1 MSIKIRLAS
10 VDDIEN
16 LIKVRFDYFDI
27 EKWEVSAIQHIEIE
41 NSLREYFTKY
51 LNTDFFAAFVEVED
65 KIASVAFLSI
75 SYKPANLSFPTGK
88 TGTIFNVLTYPKYRK
103 NGYAT
108 TIMNFLLDI
117 AKTKNLSYVDLTA
130 TKLGKPIYEK
140 LGFTE
145 EESKYTKMKLSLL

>member
-27 EKWEVSAIQHIEIE
+27 EKWEVSDIQHIEIE